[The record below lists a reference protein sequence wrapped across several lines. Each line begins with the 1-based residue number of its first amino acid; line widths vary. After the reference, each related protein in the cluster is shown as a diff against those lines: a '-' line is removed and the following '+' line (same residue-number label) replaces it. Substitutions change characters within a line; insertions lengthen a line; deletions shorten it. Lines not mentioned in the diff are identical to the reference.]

1 MRSNRRRGAHPKW
14 PLAYVTR
21 HVRDRRRR
29 GDQGFT
35 LVELLVVVTVLP
47 MIIFGLAI
55 GLQSAFSLQAGVA
68 NRLSDSGDSQITQSY
83 YQTDVQ
89 SAQDVTTPD
98 IDPTEHCGPASA
110 TQLLGLEW
118 SVNPSG
124 GFYNVVSY
132 SEVADATSW
141 KLVRYYCSNGF
152 NTTPTSKTVVA
163 YNLELACTA
172 TVTTNCQE
180 PATVY
185 PCVLN
190 AATCP
195 GGSASLGTTPNEAT
209 LAAAGWTPTEP
220 VTKIEFSLTAPHTT
234 EANGKFNY
242 TLADVPADS
251 AAVQPTGGQAITPST
266 AAGCYFASP
275 GTGTYAS
282 DLCLV
287 DFSGLTG
294 NNLLAAETGC
304 LEMQVPLPG
313 GATLYFCIGIT
324 GTAIQPFA
332 LPTWENGF
340 LGNTCSQASG
350 GCSNGSPFYT
360 GIAGKPA
367 LYQTGAGIT
376 TITISKIT
384 VLNAEGVP
392 ATGWEA
398 VGADAE
404 STDSGEYIQWTSNEP
419 LTILPNGETYDTP
432 SDPVGNACNSG
443 ANLTYNQPI
452 AGSSP
457 TQYLN
462 VECVGATTSTVKTGT
477 AMVWAP
483 APTTFV
489 TQMQG
494 SGLEAAAFGLL
505 LS

>member
-1 MRSNRRRGAHPKW
+1 
-14 PLAYVTR
+14 
-21 HVRDRRRR
+21 
-29 GDQGFT
+29 
-35 LVELLVVVTVLP
+35 
-47 MIIFGLAI
+47 MIVFGLAI

-68 NRLSDSGDSQITQSY
+68 NRLADSGDSQTTQSY

-89 SAQDVTTPD
+89 SAQDVTTTD
-98 IDPTEHCGPASA
+98 IYPSEQCGPASA

-118 SVNPSG
+118 NVNPSG
-124 GFYNVVSY
+124 GFYVVVSY
-132 SEVADATSW
+132 SEVADGSTW
-141 KLVRYYCSNGF
+141 KLVRYFCNNGF
-152 NTTPTSKTVVA
+152 STTPTSKSTVA
-163 YNLELACTA
+163 YNLEQPCTA
-172 TVTTNCQE
+172 TVLTSCQE

-185 PCVLN
+185 P
-190 AATCP
+190 T
-195 GGSASLGTTPNEAT
+195 SGTNNEAY
-209 LAAAGWTPTEP
+209 LASQGWTPTQP
-220 VTKIEFSLTAPHTT
+220 VTKIEFALTAPHTT
-234 EANGKFNY
+234 ETNGKFNY

-251 AAVQPTGGQAITPST
+251 AAVQPAGGAAILPST
-266 AAGCYFASP
+266 KAGCNFASP

-282 DLCLV
+282 TLCLV

-324 GTAIQPFA
+324 GTTIQPFA
-332 LPTWENGF
+332 LPTWQNGF
-340 LGNTCSQASG
+340 LGNTCSQSTG
-350 GCSNGSPFYT
+350 GCTNGAPFYT
-360 GIAGKPA
+360 GVAGKPA
-367 LYQTGAGIT
+367 LYQTGGGVT
-376 TITISKIT
+376 TVTISKIT
-384 VLNAEGVP
+384 VLNAQGVP

-419 LTILPNGETYDTP
+419 LSILPNGESYDT
-432 SDPVGNACNSG
+432 STDPVGNACNSG
-443 ANLTYNQPI
+443 ANLTYNDPV

-462 VECVGATTSTVKTGT
+462 VYCGGFSTSTVKTGT

-494 SGLEAAAFGLL
+494 SGLEAMAFGLL